1 MNFHTVMSQI
11 FNCSF
16 KKVAEK
22 QACQLDVH
30 SEEKS
35 SFVLFYII
43 VEICR
48 EAWLLLIYSK
58 DVVFSFAYFKP

>member
-35 SFVLFYII
+35 SLYYFI
-43 VEICR
+43 
-48 EAWLLLIYSK
+48 LLWKYAEKHGYS
-58 DVVFSFAYFKP
+58 